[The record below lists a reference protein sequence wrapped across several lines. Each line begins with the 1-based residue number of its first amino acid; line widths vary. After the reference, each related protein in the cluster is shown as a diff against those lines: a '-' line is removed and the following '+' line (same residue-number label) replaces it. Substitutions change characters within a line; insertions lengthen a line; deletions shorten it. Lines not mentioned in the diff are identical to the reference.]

1 MRSCGSHGSTEG
13 DTDAG
18 NSNCLKQNSGPSVL
32 RARLKRAM
40 RTDNEAEACT
50 GLPSLTRGGDP
61 AELLLF
67 SCSVVFSSL

>member
-1 MRSCGSHGSTEG
+1 MRSCGSHSSTEG
-13 DTDAG
+13 DTDTG

-40 RTDNEAEACT
+40 GTDEAEACT

-67 SCSVVFSSL
+67 RCSVVFGSL